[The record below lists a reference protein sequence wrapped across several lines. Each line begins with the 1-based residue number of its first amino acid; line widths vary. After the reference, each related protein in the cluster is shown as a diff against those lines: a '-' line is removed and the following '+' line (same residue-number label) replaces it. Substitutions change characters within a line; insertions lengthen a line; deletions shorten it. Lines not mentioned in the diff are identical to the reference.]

1 MLRVL
6 ETLQATLFERV
17 EAHHLGTA
25 LDRFTQR
32 FEHARVVGARVL
44 ANHENGIGQF
54 QVVKHHGAFAHP
66 QGFRHARAAGFV
78 AHVGAVREI
87 VGAIGTHEQLVEKRR
102 FIAGPARGVE
112 LGFVRRLQCAQVP
125 GNQLE
130 RFCPGGFH
138 VMVGGCVIAHRVRQ
152 AALVL
157 KPVVG
162 LLLQRAD
169 AVLGKEGRVHRA
181 AGGFPVDRLGAVF
194 TELDHVAFRRL
205 APGTARAVEAAVLV
219 GLEHGPQVLE
229 GVVTAQPALGH
240 AFQRPPA
247 GGGAFVVPDVFVLA
261 HAVNPH
267 ASVLCF
273 SLWSVGR
280 GVQSKDLT
288 A

>member
-1 MLRVL
+1 MPLPTPGFPTCPSRWLR
-6 ETLQATLFERV
+6 
-17 EAHHLGTA
+17 GTCWSSPGNCWC
-25 LDRFTQR
+25 
-32 FEHARVVGARVL
+32 H
-44 ANHENGIGQF
+44 
-54 QVVKHHGAFAHP
+54 
-66 QGFRHARAAGFV
+66 RHAR
-78 AHVGAVREI
+78 
-87 VGAIGTHEQLVEKRR
+87 TLVEKRR

-194 TELDHVAFRRL
+194 AELDHVAFRRL

-219 GLEHGPQVLE
+219 GLEHGTQVLE

-240 AFQRPPA
+240 AFSAPSRRRR
-247 GGGAFVVPDVFVLA
+247 
-261 HAVNPH
+261 
-267 ASVLCF
+267 LC
-273 SLWSVGR
+273 SP
-280 GVQSKDLT
+280 
-288 A
+288 